1 MSISNKIVVAIIAIW
16 AILASILAYP
26 MVYDLIYETE
36 SKTTQLD
43 AGGSDEQW
51 AFLKDTAKLIE
62 YADELGYK
70 VTGGELYRT
79 MYQQRHYVAH
89 GLSTTYNSKHLKRRA
104 IDLNLFINGRY
115 QQNCRAYAI
124 LGDYWE
130 SLSPKNTWG
139 GSWHT
144 FKDCPH
150 FQRGD

>member
-1 MSISNKIVVAIIAIW
+1 MNISTKIYLVILILW
-16 AILASILAYP
+16 AMLASILAYP
-26 MVYDLIYETE
+26 MVYDMIYETE
-36 SKTTQLD
+36 GKKVQLD
-43 AGGSDEQW
+43 AGASDGQW
-51 AFLKDTAKLIE
+51 EFLKDVAQLIE

-104 IDLNLFINGRY
+104 IDLNLFIDGRY
-115 QQNCRAYAI
+115 QQSCEAYAV
-124 LGDYWE
+124 LGEYWE
-130 SLSPKNTWG
+130 SLSPKNKWG
-139 GSWHT
+139 GNWHT